1 MARDHEG
8 TIWDALAMG
17 EETLIRRADTSAFN
31 WKGTHPRFGSVVHA
45 VCFGLI
51 AHVDEHA
58 VDGYKA
64 YYDLITDDDE
74 GVQKRLALLEY
85 TMEQGAD
92 PHIIAPK
99 TCDDSRSW
107 EHDDDADLAT
117 PGVHFAEKNAVTC
130 LLSAKRVVTLAMAE
144 GDWSRKVERI
154 DRALDL
160 VSRASRR
167 RDFARAS
174 VSERV
179 LDTWAGVLADTST
192 ADVAILV
199 QEEPGALGKE
209 GRERERG
216 QVNPGGGGAK
226 IHAHSAVLRAASP
239 VLAAMLS
246 QGMRE
251 GDRREISVRDCS
263 RAAVKVLL
271 ALLYTSGLPA
281 ELADASADTLI
292 EAMTLAHRW
301 NVQHVVQMLA
311 PAIAKVLDPQ
321 VIESAME
328 VAMSLNMTKL
338 LHDCR
343 QFVIAHEREMRA
355 RLMGRGP
362 KGLPAFRLPVVRAEV
377 TRLLRIDPSYAES
390 APSKRMRLL

>member
-179 LDTWAGVLADTST
+179 LDTWAGVLADAST
-192 ADVAILV
+192 ADVVILV
-199 QEEPGALGKE
+199 QEDGAGDA
-209 GRERERG
+209 R
-216 QVNPGGGGAK
+216 V
-226 IHAHSAVLRAASP
+226 HAHSAVLRAASP